1 MAPIIIDAVLRDKL
15 LAVNGTVE
23 LQDDTGRV
31 FGQFVPKP
39 ASSIW
44 DEIDAPSDE
53 ELDRQL
59 LEGPRVTAEAVM
71 ERLRSLTRS
80 E

>member
-1 MAPIIIDAVLRDKL
+1 MAPIMIDAALREKL
-15 LAVNGTVE
+15 LAAKGTIE
-23 LQDDTGRV
+23 LQDDAGTV
-31 FGQFVPKP
+31 IGQFVPKP
-39 ASSIW
+39 VNSIW

-59 LEGPRVTAEAVM
+59 LE
-71 ERLRSLTRS
+71 SLTIHVRGGYGATAYPDS